1 MRVSTHCNNENV
13 HAKCEVLT
21 DHMYNVDG
29 QINHV
34 RTLYIKENYY
44 NVKVWTIFVQVCH
57 KKWSEKIATYK

>member
-1 MRVSTHCNNENV
+1 M
-13 HAKCEVLT
+13 HAKREVLS

-34 RTLYIKENYY
+34 RMLYIKENYY

-57 KKWSEKIATYK
+57 TKWSEKRATYK